1 MGCVH
6 ASGHG
11 EHVCKHDEHA
21 AERTPEPPPQ
31 ALPTSAPS
39 TPLADTSTLDD
50 FFRYAHVRIDQ
61 VEEALNK
68 LGITHWSMFK
78 CYEVKELANS
88 EFPDAPAPSFFLCGV
103 FLQSLI
109 LCNHATSF

>member
-88 EFPDAPAPSFFLCGV
+88 EFPDAPARA
-103 FLQSLI
+103 LI
-109 LCNHATSF
+109 KSANSYGRYLHQTSQFP